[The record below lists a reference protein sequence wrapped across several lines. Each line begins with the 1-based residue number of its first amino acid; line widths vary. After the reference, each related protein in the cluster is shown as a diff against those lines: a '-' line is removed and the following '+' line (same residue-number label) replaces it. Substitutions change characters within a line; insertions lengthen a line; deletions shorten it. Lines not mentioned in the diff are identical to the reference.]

1 MAPINGQQCPPAAAG
16 GQRNGLKVPLAFQ
29 LSRNPDMKK
38 AIQVAV
44 LASLLT
50 SFSAFAHHPAQAIVD
65 ADTWLMIDE
74 NLQEVDSPHLDLDFT
89 MM

>member
-1 MAPINGQQCPPAAAG
+1 
-16 GQRNGLKVPLAFQ
+16 
-29 LSRNPDMKK
+29 MKK